1 MPDDLLKTN
10 QIEISDFFE
19 NNQLKQSLIN
29 DVGQGN
35 IKQLIEL
42 LREKIEGPRDN
53 RGKTK
58 KLNDE
63 IKINQLRK
71 FYDNFLRIHHAK
83 ISENEKKVQLLMLKS
98 NAEYSANRLTIKR
111 FEIFLSNRINIV
123 LKKNGDDFE
132 RYLDAFKL
140 HFEALVGY
148 FPKNQ

>member
-35 IKQLIEL
+35 IKDLIVL
-42 LREKIEGPRDN
+42 LRERVEAQRSA
-53 RGKTK
+53 RGRAER
-58 KLNDE
+58 LNDG
-63 IKINQLRK
+63 ININQVRK
-71 FYDNFLRIHHAK
+71 FYDNFLRIYHAK
-83 ISENEKKVQLLMLKS
+83 ISENEKKIQLLMLKS
-98 NAEYSANRLTIKR
+98 NAEYSANRLKTKR

-123 LKKNGDDFE
+123 LKRNGEEFLK
-132 RYLDAFKL
+132 YLNAFKL

-148 FPKNQ
+148 FPKN